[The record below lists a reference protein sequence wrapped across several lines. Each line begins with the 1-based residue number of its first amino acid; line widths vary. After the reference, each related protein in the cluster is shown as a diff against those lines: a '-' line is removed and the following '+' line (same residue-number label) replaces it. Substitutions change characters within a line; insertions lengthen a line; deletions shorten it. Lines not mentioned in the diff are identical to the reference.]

1 MKEKNKIALITG
13 ANKGIGFA
21 IAEALG
27 KSGVEILVGARSE
40 SRGQEAVKKLSAQGI
55 TASFVK
61 IDLNNFDTIHS
72 AAEEIDQIDLL
83 INNAGIPD
91 SHKADRPDLDPKKT
105 TFDYTTDD
113 LRETLEVNFLGTHE
127 MIRNFLP
134 KLAENGKI
142 VNITVPIQPNNFW
155 HPLAYQTSKA
165 AQNVMA
171 MTYALEFKNT
181 GSSKQIFG
189 VMPGGV
195 ATDLNGHT
203 AGALNGYIKSAEEAG
218 ELIAKLALDT
228 ENHNGQMIQFDGKI
242 VTDYEMQIH

>member
-1 MKEKNKIALITG
+1 MKALITG

-21 IAEALG
+21 IAKILG
-27 KSGVEILVGARSE
+27 KSGIEILVGARSE
-40 SRGQEAVKKLSAQGI
+40 NRGQEAVKKLSVQGI
-55 TASFVK
+55 TVSFVK
-61 IDLNNFDTIHS
+61 IDLNNFDTIHN
-72 AAEEIDQIDLL
+72 AAKEIDQLDLL
-83 INNAGIPD
+83 VNNAGIPD
-91 SHKADRPDLDPKKT
+91 SHKADRPDLDQKKA

-113 LRETLEVNFLGTHE
+113 LRETMKVNFFGTYE
-127 MIRNFLP
+127 MIRSFLP

-142 VNITVPIQPNNFW
+142 VNITIPIQPNNFW

-195 ATDLNGHT
+195 ATDLNGH
-203 AGALNGYIKSAEEAG
+203 AAGALGALNGFIKSAEEAG

-242 VTDYEMQIH
+242 VTDYEVQLH